1 MVKCL
6 WGSQAM
12 ETDGA
17 KMLESLLPSKF
28 QHKVKQVKILE
39 QSEIVEEVKFHAS
52 LEVNIC
58 RKEEAEEFF
67 LYIAS
72 KNGTDMKA
80 PRKEKVRM
88 GYSSNRFNCG
98 GVASCLRQNTNFNG
112 LYGSPK
118 SLETKSIAQ

>member
-1 MVKCL
+1 
-6 WGSQAM
+6 M

-52 LEVNIC
+52 FEANIC

-67 LYIAS
+67 FVYCFKEWYGYESAQKRES
-72 KNGTDMKA
+72 TD
-80 PRKEKVRM
+80 
-88 GYSSNRFNCG
+88 GIQQQSIQLW

>member
-1 MVKCL
+1 
-6 WGSQAM
+6 M

-52 LEVNIC
+52 FEANIC

-88 GYSSNRFNCG
+88 GYSSNRFK
-98 GVASCLRQNTNFNG
+98 VAFLPLYITETYNSTNTH
-112 LYGSPK
+112 LTPLQMLPQSPCPTKKSGSI
-118 SLETKSIAQ
+118 S